1 MHMSRFPHAATN
13 KMALATMMSKMVLT
27 TLVITM
33 TGTVSLLDV
42 ILYHLGAY
50 SCCDHISS
58 LIAIMSKL
66 SKLLFCDSWGGG
78 VCRLVM

>member
-1 MHMSRFPHAATN
+1 MAAHAHVGISPCCSN

-33 TGTVSLLDV
+33 TGTVSLLDF

-50 SCCDHISS
+50 SCYDHRSS
-58 LIAIMSKL
+58 LFAICQSCC
-66 SKLLFCDSWGGG
+66 SAIRGG